1 MRDLSNMIL
10 PLVGLGFSC
19 SAITSEINGNPE
31 HHASW
36 LIFLNLLCFA
46 GNILYVSNSWT
57 KHAKW

>member
-1 MRDLSNMIL
+1 MRDRSNMIL

-36 LIFLNLLCFA
+36 LIFLSLLCFA
-46 GNILYVSNSWT
+46 GNILYVHRSWSNHSE
-57 KHAKW
+57 